1 MINDIALTIGLI
13 WAMGVL
19 LCNYVLPWKK
29 GEYAIILL
37 FTIIVNVVAT
47 AIFFAA
53 YGISYLI
60 AIGLN

>member
-1 MINDIALTIGLI
+1 MINDIALAIGLI

-19 LCNYVLPWKK
+19 LCFFVLPWKK

-37 FTIIVNVVAT
+37 FTIMVNVAAT

-60 AIGLN
+60 AFGLI

>member
-13 WAMGVL
+13 WAMGALLTLYASKKEGERYLISPLFIVL
-19 LCNYVLPWKK
+19 VD
-29 GEYAIILL
+29 
-37 FTIIVNVVAT
+37 VSAT